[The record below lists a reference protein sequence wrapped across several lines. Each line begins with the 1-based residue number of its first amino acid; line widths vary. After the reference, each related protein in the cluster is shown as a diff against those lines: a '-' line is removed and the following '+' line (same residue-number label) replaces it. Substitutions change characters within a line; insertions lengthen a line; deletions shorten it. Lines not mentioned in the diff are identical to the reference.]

1 MIALYLAIH
10 LVIYLFV
17 HAQKK
22 VDGKIKRLFLLLEMS
37 ESMKQMWFSMGY
49 LVVMGDGKSS
59 CFGGRNTDV
68 ALSLLRQTWP

>member
-22 VDGKIKRLFLLLEMS
+22 VDGKIKTSLFATGNVRVHE
-37 ESMKQMWFSMGY
+37 KMWFSMGY

>member
-22 VDGKIKRLFLLLEMS
+22 VDGKIKTSLFATGNVRVHE
-37 ESMKQMWFSMGY
+37 KN
-49 LVVMGDGKSS
+49 VVLNGIPSRDG
-59 CFGGRNTDV
+59 
-68 ALSLLRQTWP
+68 

>member
-22 VDGKIKRLFLLLEMS
+22 VDGKIKTSLFAAGNVRVHE
-37 ESMKQMWFSMGY
+37 KMWF
-49 LVVMGDGKSS
+49 
-59 CFGGRNTDV
+59 
-68 ALSLLRQTWP
+68 